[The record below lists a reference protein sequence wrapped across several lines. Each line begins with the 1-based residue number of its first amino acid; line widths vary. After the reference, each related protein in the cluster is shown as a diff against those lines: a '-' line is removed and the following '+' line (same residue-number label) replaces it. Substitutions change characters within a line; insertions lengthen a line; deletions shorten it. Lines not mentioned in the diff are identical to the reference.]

1 MKLQAQA
8 HFLHEKQHDSFIS
21 DLFMTTENEKLSN
34 RNNDSRKYKTSQKKP
49 SRTAHQPNN

>member
-8 HFLHEKQHDSFIS
+8 HFLHEKQRDSFIS

-34 RNNDSRKYKTSQKKP
+34 RNNDSRKYKTS
-49 SRTAHQPNN
+49 